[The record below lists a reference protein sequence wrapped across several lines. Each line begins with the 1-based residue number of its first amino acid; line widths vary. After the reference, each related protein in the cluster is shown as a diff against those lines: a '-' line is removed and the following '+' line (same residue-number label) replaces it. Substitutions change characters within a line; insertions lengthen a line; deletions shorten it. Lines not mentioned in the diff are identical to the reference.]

1 MKIAYNGFL
10 YEMAIPN
17 SIILSKEYYHGVYNY
32 EVAEFVL
39 TNGIVPPIKNRQ
51 ASGLSPLKGSVYI
64 TPKINVAAL
73 YARGIN
79 KKQIIYRYGFIFK
92 INGNELIDI
101 YPDEDEIDS
110 LMRSYLHYN
119 KKITENPIIENPIP
133 NFAVKIFDRI
143 FTLLSENEIKTLT
156 NDFDLKGRI
165 NICKKIVKMLLPDET
180 LNLLNLNINISNRG
194 KIIPNSVYVV
204 DKYLLNSSGYSNIDK
219 YSILLNLDDLKDL
232 INNGR
237 FKDNKDDILFND
249 K

>member
-1 MKIAYNGFL
+1 MIVVYNGYL

-39 TNGIVPPIKNRQ
+39 TNGIVPPIKSRQ
-51 ASGLSPLKGSVYI
+51 ASGLSPLKGSIYI
-64 TPKINVAAL
+64 TPKIYAAAL
-73 YARGIN
+73 YAREIN
-79 KKQIIYRYGFIFK
+79 KKQITYRYGFIFK
-92 INGNELIDI
+92 IDGNELVDV

-119 KKITENPIIENPIP
+119 KKITEDSILENPIP

-143 FTLLSENEIKTLT
+143 FALLSENEINTLI

-165 NICKKIVKMLLPDET
+165 KICKKIVKMLLPSEI

-219 YSILLNLDDLKDL
+219 YSILLALDDLKDL
-232 INNGR
+232 INKGR